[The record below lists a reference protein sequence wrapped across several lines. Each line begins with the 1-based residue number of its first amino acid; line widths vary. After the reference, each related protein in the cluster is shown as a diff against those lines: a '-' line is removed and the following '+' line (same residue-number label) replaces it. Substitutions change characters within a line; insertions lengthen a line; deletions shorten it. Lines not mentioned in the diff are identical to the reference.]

1 MKDIYS
7 GILKNLGTYTRQ
19 VRWFDFRRCYEM
31 SFLIFLLVF
40 NLQIIS
46 FAADDSNQPAQRKA
60 LKPEDF
66 PKGWPETRKVI
77 KSDLPIEVRINRII
91 QILDKEPVEL
101 SLNRLDE
108 YSMYTWGGVW
118 IEYEKST
125 WSGEKEIPL
134 KPGVCRAD
142 LIAIMANRR
151 FLKLIEKLSLL
162 PKAKAADLVSKE
174 IMSALSQYT
183 KLWDEQMEYSE
194 FLKRKPYKTPGKPTR
209 ALALWRED
217 GKPTLVAVRLKV
229 LALLLLAGNL
239 QLEGTQPAVTKVLQA
254 GIGQRTM
261 FYENPIFDKGACAP
275 MLVWTGLY
283 QRQILGTAV
292 LGTYVD
298 SAKQKEILKQFGC
311 KLKSEK
317 LTRYNSA
324 VTRYGPRHRRDFVPV
339 DYSKGEL
346 TVKYLEPLNDSKF
359 DDIVN
364 AATEARKQITMPTEP
379 KE

>member
-1 MKDIYS
+1 
-7 GILKNLGTYTRQ
+7 
-19 VRWFDFRRCYEM
+19 M
-31 SFLIFLLVF
+31 SFLIVFLVF
-40 NLQIIS
+40 SLQIIS
-46 FAADDSNQPAQRKA
+46 FAAADSNQHAQRKGR
-60 LKPEDF
+60 KPEDF
-66 PKGWPETRKVI
+66 PAGWPETRKVI
-77 KSDLPIEVRINRII
+77 KSDLPIEVRINRVI
-91 QILDKEPVEL
+91 QILDKETVEL
-101 SLNRLDE
+101 SLRRLDE
-108 YSMYTWGGVW
+108 YNMYTWGGAW
-118 IEYEKST
+118 MDYEKST

-162 PKAKAADLVSKE
+162 PKNEAADLLSKE

-183 KLWDEQMEYSE
+183 KLWDEQMEYAE
-194 FLKRKPYKTPGKPTR
+194 YLKRKPYRTPGKPTR
-209 ALALWRED
+209 DLALLRGD

-229 LALLLLAGNL
+229 LALLFLAGNL
-239 QLEGTQPAVTKVLQA
+239 QLHGTQPAINKVLEV
-254 GIGQRTM
+254 GIRQRNM

-275 MLVWTGLY
+275 MLVWAGLY

-311 KLKSEK
+311 KFKSER
-317 LTRYNSA
+317 LTRYNAA
-324 VTRYGPRHRRDFVPV
+324 VTPYDLHTVRKRIPA

-364 AATEARKQITMPTEP
+364 AAIKGRQQNMMPTEP

>member
-7 GILKNLGTYTRQ
+7 RALKNLSTYTRQ
-19 VRWFDFRRCYEM
+19 VRWFDFCRCYKM
-31 SFLIFLLVF
+31 SFLIVLLVF
-40 NLQIIS
+40 SLQIIS
-46 FAADDSNQPAQRKA
+46 CAADDSNQPAQRKVMR
-60 LKPEDF
+60 PEDF
-66 PKGWPETRKVI
+66 PEGWPETRKVI
-77 KSDLPIEVRINRII
+77 KSDLPIEVRVSMII
-91 QILDKEPVEL
+91 QILDKETVKL
-101 SLNRLDE
+101 SLSRLDE
-108 YSMYTWGGVW
+108 YNMYTWGGAW
-118 IEYEKST
+118 IDYEKST

-151 FLKLIEKLSLL
+151 FLKLMEKLSQL
-162 PKAKAADLVSKE
+162 PKEKAADLLGKE
-174 IMSALSQYT
+174 IISALSQYT

-194 FLKRKPYKTPGKPTR
+194 FLKLKQYRTPGKPTR
-209 ALALWRED
+209 AIPDL
-217 GKPTLVAVRLKV
+217 LVAVRLKV
-229 LALLLLAGNL
+229 LALLLLSGNL
-239 QLEGTQPAVTKVLQA
+239 QLNGTQPAINNVLQA
-254 GIGQRTM
+254 GIRQRKM

-275 MLVWTGLY
+275 MLVWAGLY

-311 KLKSEK
+311 KFKSEK

-324 VTRYGPRHRRDFVPV
+324 VTRYGPRHSRDFVPV

-364 AATEARKQITMPTEP
+364 AAIKARQLNMTPTKT